1 MSATDTR
8 STIVRAAVAV
18 LLVSAGAAGGIWWSG
33 SHRGAGHTESSA
45 SAGTPSSAVAPGE
58 RKVLYWYD
66 PMSPNT
72 RFDKP
77 GKSPFMDMQL
87 IPKYADEDDA
97 SGTLRIDPAVAQNLG
112 MRLATVSRT
121 AVSTEVLATGVVAF
135 NERDVAIVQART
147 GGFVERVAPLAPGD
161 VVAAGATIA
170 ELLVPEWAAV
180 QQEYLALRQIG
191 QAALAEAAVERMRL
205 AGMPED
211 LVARVV
217 QSGTVRNRITVT
229 APIGG
234 VVRELEVRR
243 GMTLSA
249 GTTLL
254 RINGIGTVWLDV
266 AVPEAQAGPVRV
278 GQQASVQ
285 LPALPGEALR
295 GRISALLPSIDEAAR
310 TLRVRIELPNP
321 GGRLR
326 PGLSA
331 QVRLQG
337 PATSPALAV
346 PTEAVIR
353 TGQRAVVMVAEDGG
367 RYRPV
372 EVMLGGEVGA
382 MTQILDGVS
391 EGQRVVASGQF
402 LIDSEASLKG
412 VLAQSRDSN
421 STPPAAPAS
430 PAVHEAEAKVDAIDG
445 NEITLTHGPFKSLNM
460 PGMTMPF
467 PLSNEHVAHG
477 IKPGDKVVVAVRQT
491 PAGLVVERIEKR
503 GGSK

>member
-1 MSATDTR
+1 MSATGTR
-8 STIVRAAVAV
+8 STIARAVIAV
-18 LLVSAGAAGGIWWSG
+18 LLVSAGAAGGVWWAG
-33 SHRGAGHTESSA
+33 SNQGAQHAESS
-45 SAGTPSSAVAPGE
+45 STAGAPAAAPVPGE

-72 RFDKP
+72 RFEKP

-97 SGTLRIDPAVAQNLG
+97 PGTLRIDPIVAQNLG
-112 MRLATVSRT
+112 VRLATVTRT

-135 NERDVAIVQART
+135 NERDVAVVQART

-161 VVAAGATIA
+161 VVAAGATVA

-205 AGMPED
+205 AGMPEE
-211 LVARVV
+211 LVGRVV
-217 QSGTVRNRITVT
+217 QSGTVRNYFAVT
-229 APIGG
+229 APIAG

-249 GTTLL
+249 GATLL

-266 AVPEAQAGPVRV
+266 AVPEAQAGPVRI
-278 GQQASVQ
+278 GQKASVQ
-285 LPALPGEALR
+285 FPALPGETLH

-310 TLRVRIELPNP
+310 ALRVRVELPNP

-331 QVRLQG
+331 QVRLQSL
-337 PATSPALAV
+337 AMSPALAV
-346 PTEAVIR
+346 PTESVIR
-353 TGQRAVVMVAEDGG
+353 TGQRAVVMIAEEGG

-372 EVMLGGEVGA
+372 EVGLGGEVGA
-382 MTQILDGVS
+382 MTQIVSGLS

-412 VLAQSRDSN
+412 VLAQNRDAAQ
-421 STPPAAPAS
+421 AAPVALAAS
-430 PAVHEAEAKVDAIDG
+430 ALHDAEAKVDAIDG
-445 NEITLTHGPFKSLNM
+445 NEITLTHGSFKSMNM

-467 PLSNEHVAHG
+467 PLASEHVAHG
-477 IKPGDKVVVAVRQT
+477 IKPGDVVVVSVRQT

-503 GGSK
+503 GGTK